1 MKKSRPRG
9 KRGNQRLLVG
19 RRCLDNA
26 KEKSS
31 SRYKNNFSGRDNETL
46 ERVHTRKK
54 KKKQKKRRID
64 TKEKD
69 AIGQGADDLIT

>member
-31 SRYKNNFSGRDNETL
+31 SRYKNNFSGRDNEK
-46 ERVHTRKK
+46 RKRGYTRKKK

-69 AIGQGADDLIT
+69 AIGQGG